1 MVWDLKKDILEALD
15 YRLFADPKVED
26 GIVMIDY
33 YINPIDVISMRIND
47 RFSELEDRINEMEES
62 ICHTNTNL

>member
-15 YRLFADPKVED
+15 YGLFAAPKVED
-26 GIVMIDY
+26 GIVLIDY
-33 YINPIDVISMRIND
+33 YINPIDVISMRINN
-47 RFSELEDRINEMEES
+47 RFDELENRINEMEEL